1 MTVIGPSPD
10 KGIVCSPVKRLKF
23 SMVIEVKTTIIIP
36 PSALLTFVQYSTKYG
51 VDEQY
56 GILVSLGQVTA
67 GVK

>member
-10 KGIVCSPVKRLKF
+10 KGIVCSPVNRLKF
-23 SMVIEVKTTIIIP
+23 SMVMEVKTTIIIP
-36 PSALLTFVQYSTKYG
+36 PSVLSTFVQYSTKYDVG
-51 VDEQY
+51 EQY